1 MDLDSIILF
10 GTFGRSGDN
19 KGMRSKAYLC
29 YQLKVTQLP
38 SAQTLH
44 VRAVY
49 PCLFLKINK

>member
-1 MDLDSIILF
+1 MDLDSII
-10 GTFGRSGDN
+10 TFGRSGDN